1 MQLYSSAGRVIL
13 HPQMKTTKRNEDR
26 AKRLIRRAQQDHARR
41 VSEENEKRFD
51 RMFDKQGFDPDNFT
65 PHSD

>member
-1 MQLYSSAGRVIL
+1 
-13 HPQMKTTKRNEDR
+13 MKTTKRNEDR